1 VIWTGEHHRQQGQL
15 VAGMYQAAAGVP
27 DERSAIIAGGL
38 PGADKAAVLDRAG
51 VDRSRFLTVSID
63 AILDRMAGAGL
74 IPEADGLSPLMRAG
88 QVHAEAQHLAK
99 RVLLRALM
107 DGRNVILD
115 ISLASWRA
123 AESWT
128 YALRFADYTLT
139 AVFADIGVDE
149 AVRLAGEAQR
159 RGEEEFRRGHGH
171 GGRIIPA
178 AAIRALASPVAA
190 AAGNRIKWAVGARSA
205 GAIGGTVGTGTFP
218 GSSVIAML
226 TSYRE
231 GRLSLDDLSLEFR
244 ARRWPRVPDV
254 CPPELEPAREAIDDP
269 EPYVPGSFDDVVLAY
284 DLGWLTDADYDIL
297 AVAADGLPGS

>member
-1 VIWTGEHHRQQGQL
+1 MIWTGEHQRQQGRL

-27 DERSAIIAGGL
+27 GERSAIIAGGL

-63 AILDRMAGAGL
+63 AILDRMAGTGL

-139 AVFADIGVDE
+139 AAFADIGVDE
-149 AVRLAGEAQR
+149 AVRLAGEAHR
-159 RGEEEFRRGHGH
+159 RGEEDFRRGRGH

-205 GAIGGTVGTGTFP
+205 GAIGGTIGTGTFP

-226 TSYRE
+226 LSYRE
-231 GRLSLDDLSLEFR
+231 AGSASMTCRSSSAPGAGRGSLTSARPSWSRLGRPSTTPNPTCR
-244 ARRWPRVPDV
+244 AHSTTW
-254 CPPELEPAREAIDDP
+254 CSATTSA
-269 EPYVPGSFDDVVLAY
+269 G
-284 DLGWLTDADYDIL
+284 
-297 AVAADGLPGS
+297 